1 MTKLHSDKRAIRK
14 YSLKKVF
21 FILFIAMIVIPILS
35 VLAISLLI
43 LNRQFQQQAIE
54 NIQQSQETVAEGLRT
69 DIDNMS
75 LRLSHLIHVN
85 DNEVLSYA
93 AEADTIN
100 SQIRYESQQ
109 KLFKAQKLTMEPVED
124 ILSVYFYMK
133 DGKNAYMKNSIKW
146 TQDEVQQKD
155 WYHTA
160 LENRNEVIVGM
171 HNITGQNDLITSES
185 QNMLILTYALAPD
198 ISTDRSQK
206 LEMVVLYQNC
216 DEANRIKK
224 YNREYLQGKN
234 KLGLTQ
240 ITDSSGSTI
249 YSTDDTADFKGKCTY
264 VRTPVT
270 VNRDTWYIESI
281 IPTAQLTK
289 DYWKTASLILLT
301 AIAVLTMACF
311 FLQYFLRSLI
321 RPVEQLSQGMKQIEE
336 GSLDVHITPS
346 GQSEVRNLIHQFNAL
361 VRWLK
366 RLIDEYERKVQ
377 AAGKS
382 MQYYLK
388 AIVRGT
394 MSPEEVAKE
403 SPGFFSDPYIVIGM
417 YVDEEQHQ
425 GWEQDSSRKLMESFG
440 KNPRFASRCLI
451 YNDSARFF
459 IVLYRVAEEDYSSW
473 MEQMVHELQKIG
485 DNEFGVRIFASAS
498 DLCMESS
505 ALPEKI
511 QQVRRT
517 ICLRHLGHPKMML
530 NLEKD
535 STIADTLCE
544 RMNDYTALANA
555 LYIADEKNV
564 TEEKE
569 KLFGLISEDR
579 HEGILAVL
587 SMIIAI
593 GERFGREHCSLVDIF
608 GQRYN
613 YPEKLKRLE
622 DEKGLKMWLT
632 NYLAWILDYCSSR
645 LEISQSD
652 VIVRAKHYVL
662 SNYTDSN
669 LTLGSVAEYV
679 GLSEKYLTNRFTHES
694 GETFSDYLTGIR
706 LQKAKELLKTTSF
719 KVYKI
724 AEMVGYNNTEHFNRM
739 FKKNVDMSPSQ
750 FRKL

>member
-1 MTKLHSDKRAIRK
+1 
-14 YSLKKVF
+14 
-21 FILFIAMIVIPILS
+21 MIVIPILS

-75 LRLSHLIHVN
+75 LRLSHLVHVN

-93 AEADTIN
+93 AETDTTN

-109 KLFKAQKLTMEPVED
+109 KLFTAQKLTMEPVDD

-133 DGKNAYMKNSIKW
+133 DGKNAYMKSSIKW
-146 TQDEVQQKD
+146 TQKDVQQKD

-198 ISTDRSQK
+198 ITTDRSQK

-224 YNREYLQGKN
+224 YNREYRQGKN
-234 KLGLTQ
+234 KLGITQ
-240 ITDSSGSTI
+240 ITDSQGNTI
-249 YSTDDTADFKGKCTY
+249 YSTDDIADFKGKCTY
-264 VRTPVT
+264 IHTPVT
-270 VNRDTWYIESI
+270 VNQDTWYIESI

-301 AIAVLTMACF
+301 AVTVLIMACF

-321 RPVEQLSQGMKQIEE
+321 RPVEELSLGMKKIEE
-336 GSLDVHITPS
+336 GSLDIHIPPS

-382 MQYYLK
+382 MQYYLN
-388 AIVRGT
+388 AIVHGT
-394 MSPEEVAKE
+394 MSPEDVAKE
-403 SPGFFSDPYIVIGM
+403 SPGFFADPYIVIGL

-425 GWEQDSSRKLMESFG
+425 GWERDSSRRLVESFG
-440 KNPRFASRCLI
+440 QNPRFASRCLI
-451 YNDSARFF
+451 CNDSVRFF

-473 MEQMVHELQKIG
+473 IEQMVHELQKIG
-485 DNEFGVRIFASAS
+485 DNEFGIHIFASVS
-498 DLCMESS
+498 DLCTEGGVF
-505 ALPEKI
+505 PEKL
-511 QQVRRT
+511 QQIRRT
-517 ICLRHLGHPKMML
+517 VCLRHLGHPRIML
-530 NLEKD
+530 DLEKD
-535 STIADTLCE
+535 NVMADDLCH

-569 KLFGLISEDR
+569 KLFRLINEDL
-579 HEGILAVL
+579 HDGVFSVLA
-587 SMIIAI
+587 MIMAI

-613 YPEKLKRLE
+613 YPEKLKRIE

-645 LEISQSD
+645 LELSQSD
-652 VIVRAKHYVL
+652 VVVRAKHYVL
-662 SNYTDSN
+662 SNYTDSG
-669 LTLGSVAEYV
+669 LTLGKVAEYV

-694 GETFSDYLTGIR
+694 GETFSDYLTGVR

-719 KVYKI
+719 KIYEI

-739 FKKNVDMSPSQ
+739 FKKNVGVSPSQ
-750 FRKL
+750 FRKS